1 MPPWRGEGQL
11 DLYLYLYLAGSLTK
25 THINE
30 TGYFLRDFFLDFLTF
45 EEGTGRLSRN
55 VRIELPLYAAEYS
68 RRKQIWFFFVF
79 KNVSINCRRAFCYS
93 VNSQVNQIKSRPVCY
108 LWLFLSDS

>member
-45 EEGTGRLSRN
+45 EEGPVGCPET
-55 VRIELPLYAAEYS
+55 
-68 RRKQIWFFFVF
+68 
-79 KNVSINCRRAFCYS
+79 S
-93 VNSQVNQIKSRPVCY
+93 V
-108 LWLFLSDS
+108 